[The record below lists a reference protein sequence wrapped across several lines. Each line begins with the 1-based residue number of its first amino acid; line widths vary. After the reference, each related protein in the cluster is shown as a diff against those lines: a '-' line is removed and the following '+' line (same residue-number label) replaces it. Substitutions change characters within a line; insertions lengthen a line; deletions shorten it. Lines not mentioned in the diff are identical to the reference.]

1 MIKYQTEF
9 TNQELSNQVYRIQI
23 DQLEKRNALNP
34 GVYREIK
41 EGVLRASGCDDARVI
56 LIEGHPG
63 SFAVGGDLKLLLDIT
78 KLPPAERTLAYS
90 KAYEEPI
97 PFQSILDS
105 PKVVV
110 AKIDG
115 LCLAGGL
122 VLALVADV
130 AIASENAT
138 FGVPEGLV
146 GLADPFCSSLLPLSI
161 GLSRARYL
169 MLTAKR
175 IDAAT
180 ALDWGM
186 LQQVVSRDALDEA
199 TAELIA
205 DLLKVSPLAQAA
217 YKESS
222 NAFVPHMNSLKVCDV
237 AFTADGQEGLQ
248 AFSDKRA
255 PIWSA

>member
-1 MIKYQTEF
+1 MIRYQTEF
-9 TNQELSNQVYRIQI
+9 TNQELAGQVYRIKI

-34 GVYREIK
+34 AVYREIK
-41 EGVLRASGCDDARVI
+41 EGVLRASGSDEARII

-63 SFAVGGDLKLLLDIT
+63 SFAVGGDLKLLLEIT

-90 KAYEEPI
+90 QAYDEPL

-122 VLALVADV
+122 VLASVADI

-146 GLADPFCSSLLPLSI
+146 GLADPFCSSLLPLTV

-180 ALDWGM
+180 ALDWGI
-186 LQQVVSRDALDEA
+186 LQQVVTRDALEQA

-205 DLLKVSPLAQAA
+205 DILKVSPLAQAA

-222 NAFVPHMNSLKVCDV
+222 NAFVPRMNGLKVCDV
-237 AFTADGQEGLQ
+237 AFTAIGQEGLQ
-248 AFSDKRA
+248 AFSDKRPA
-255 PIWSA
+255 RWR